1 LFFLSKY
8 NIIVYVV
15 FKIGKTIFYINVA
28 YKTGVDNMSSN
39 KTQSFMKGALV
50 LAIASLI
57 VKIIGAVFKIPLYE
71 LIGKEGSGLFNVAY
85 QIYTFMFIIA
95 TAGFPI
101 AVSKMVAESMAKNDE
116 RDAVRIFETAFVFL
130 GFVGIIGSSILFIF
144 AQPLADMLGNSEAAL
159 SIRAISPAV
168 FCVALVSTFRG
179 YFQGRQNMYPTA
191 FSEVVEALAKLGV
204 GYILAL
210 FFMKMAINPS
220 LGADIDFA
228 SNIVKTSEIRTRYAS
243 AGAILGVTSG
253 TVLALILLLA
263 IFVFTKQRKG
273 LGTQNITRDKS
284 SILKEL
290 ILIAIPITIGASV
303 SSLTSLIDLGTIMNR
318 LVINPDVF
326 DKYDFLFKEGTDFAN
341 QAIENGWTGV
351 ELLQKKANSLYGMYT
366 GQAQTMFNLPLTI
379 VVALGMSV
387 VPAISSYA
395 AQNKINDA
403 KKVTESVLRITSLF
417 AMPCA
422 IGMSVL
428 SEQILKI
435 LFSDAD
441 AGLVLQKLSIAIIF
455 VAIVSVTNSILQAYG
470 KVYYPVVHMII
481 GGIVKVVMN
490 YVCIP
495 IWGIDGAP
503 IATNVCYAII
513 AILNVAAIVRLV
525 KIRLGFMDFVVKP
538 FIAAGVMGC
547 GAYLFDKLVS
557 GVISSGRLSTIIV
570 IALAGCVYLVA
581 ALVLGAIKRTDIL
594 MLPKGEK
601 IARILEKTRMLKD

>member
-1 LFFLSKY
+1 M
-8 NIIVYVV
+8 
-15 FKIGKTIFYINVA
+15 GK
-28 YKTGVDNMSSN
+28 S

-50 LAIASLI
+50 LGLASLI

-95 TAGFPI
+95 TAGFPT
-101 AVSKMVAESMAKNDE
+101 AVSKMVAESTARNDE
-116 RDAVRIFETAFVFL
+116 KDAVRVFETAFLFL
-130 GFVGIIGSSILFIF
+130 GIVGIIGSSILFIF

-168 FCVALVSTFRG
+168 FCVALLSAYRG

-191 FSEVVEALAKLGV
+191 FSEVTEAIVKLGV
-204 GYILAL
+204 GIVLAM
-210 FFMKMAINPS
+210 FVMNMAINPQINE
-220 LGADIDFA
+220 IDFSTLEVA
-228 SNIVKTSEIRTRYAS
+228 STEIRTRYAS
-243 AGAILGVTSG
+243 AGAILGVTGG
-253 TVLALILLLA
+253 TFLALLLLMG
-263 IFVFTKQRKG
+263 IYVFTKQKKG
-273 LGTQNITRDKS
+273 INKLEVTRSKS
-284 SILKEL
+284 NILKEL

-318 LVINPDVF
+318 LVINPSVF
-326 DKYDFLFKEGTDFAN
+326 DKYDFLFREGTDFAK
-341 QAIENGWTGV
+341 QALENGWNGI

-387 VPAISSYA
+387 VPAISAYT
-395 AQNKINDA
+395 AQNKLNDA

-428 SEQILKI
+428 SEQILGI
-435 LFSDAD
+435 LFSDSD
-441 AGLVLQKLSIAIIF
+441 AALVLQKLSIAIIF

-470 KVYYPVVHMII
+470 KVYYPVIHMVI
-481 GGIVKVVMN
+481 GGLVKVLMN
-490 YVCIP
+490 YTCIP

-503 IATNVCYAII
+503 IATNICYAII

-525 KIRLGFMDFVVKP
+525 KIRLGIMDFIVKP

-547 GAYLFDKLVS
+547 GAYLFNKIVS
-557 GVISSGRLSTIIV
+557 QVISSGRISTIIV
-570 IALAGCVYLVA
+570 IALAGIVYLLA

-601 IARILEKTRMLKD
+601 IAKILEKTKMLKD